1 MTIGILF
8 QGASPAI
15 PCRMR
20 HVLDAIC
27 YMRINLRESARS
39 VRERLRDTE
48 SARGSCE
55 RAARVREA
63 CEKNFARN
71 LQGLRSWFKL
81 QEIWYDHDIIVAVK
95 PVYKLNY

>member
-1 MTIGILF
+1 MLGGCLPDPVWSLGVPLAGNITTH
-8 QGASPAI
+8 
-15 PCRMR
+15 R

-55 RAARVREA
+55 RAARVRET

-81 QEIWYDHDIIVAVK
+81 QEI
-95 PVYKLNY
+95 